1 MSGAPQGLSMENA
14 LIIGL
19 SQQTALQRD
28 LDIIAHNLANMNT
41 NAYKAER
48 PLFHTYLASIRDV
61 DGRHDQAKMVND
73 IGMTRDMSE
82 GALKTTS
89 NPFDLAVNGKG
100 YFVINTPAGERYTRN
115 GHFTLDSSGQ
125 IVTEDGNPVM
135 GDGGAIT
142 ITNDDG
148 DIHVGGDGTI
158 SGRNGQIGKLRVAGL
173 NGELAM
179 KKEGASLYTTSETLT
194 TPADFK
200 ISQGA
205 LESSN
210 VQPVV
215 EISHMIEIMRAYQ
228 ATATMTQS
236 QEDLMRQAIDKLG
249 AQPGS

>member
-1 MSGAPQGLSMENA
+1 MDNSLS
-14 LIIGL
+14 ISL
-19 SQQTALQRD
+19 SQQLSAYQSMDVIANNIANVSTPGYRREEPTFEEYVAHVRPSETQKGMQALSFVEQTGTVRNMAQGALQ
-28 LDIIAHNLANMNT
+28 
-41 NAYKAER
+41 
-48 PLFHTYLASIRDV
+48 S
-61 DGRHDQAKMVND
+61 
-73 IGMTRDMSE
+73 
-82 GALKTTS
+82 TS
-89 NPFDLAVNGKG
+89 APFDLAISGKG
-100 YFVINTPAGERYTRN
+100 YFVVQTPAGDRYTRN
-115 GHFTLDSSGQ
+115 GHFTLDSGGQ
-125 IVTEDGNPVM
+125 IVTEDGYPVQ

-148 DIHVGGDGTI
+148 DIHIGADGVI
-158 SGRNGQIGKLRVAGL
+158 SGRNGQIGKLRVAGF

-179 KKEGASLYTTSETLT
+179 QKEGASLYSTSETPT
-194 TPADFK
+194 TPTDFK

-236 QEDLMRQAIDKLG
+236 QEDLLRQAIDKLG